1 MGRKTY
7 KGYPGDRV
15 PLLER
20 NEVPAEIAA
29 IYDKLL
35 EDRGVVPNMF
45 KMLGHDPPLA
55 LGIAAFLKPLL
66 SEGALPAWYKELVA
80 ARVAMLNNC
89 EYCVSS
95 HSYLAKL
102 RGASPAQIDAVE
114 NFEVGPYTE
123 REKLGF
129 RAADR
134 LHRSADEID
143 DAFYK
148 QLQKEFTLPQIIEL
162 LATAAAFEFFPRF
175 VSSLH
180 IPTTPIPEGR

>member
-1 MGRKTY
+1 MGH
-7 KGYPGDRV
+7 PGDRV

-20 NEVPAEIAA
+20 QEVPPEIGA

-35 EDRGVVPNMF
+35 EERGVVPNMF
-45 KMLGHDPPLA
+45 KMLAHTPALA
-55 LGIAAFLKPLL
+55 LGVAGFLKPLMG
-66 SEGALPAWYKELVA
+66 EGALPAWYKELVA
-80 ARVAMLNNC
+80 TRVALLNQC
-89 EYCVSS
+89 EYCISS

-102 RGASPAQIDAVE
+102 RGASQAHVDAIE
-114 NFEVGPYTE
+114 NFEAGPFTT

-143 DAFYK
+143 DAFYQ
-148 QLQKEFTLPQIIEL
+148 QLQQTFSLQEIIEL
-162 LATAAAFEFFPRF
+162 MATAAAFEFFPRF

-180 IPTTPIPEGR
+180 IPTTPLPGEK

>member
-1 MGRKTY
+1 MGY
-7 KGYPGDRV
+7 NGDRV
-15 PLLER
+15 PLLEKDQ
-20 NEVPAEIAA
+20 VPPEIAA

-35 EDRGVVPNMF
+35 AERGVVPNMF
-45 KMLGHDPPLA
+45 KMLGNVPALA

-66 SEGALPAWYKELVA
+66 SDGALPAWYKELVA
-80 ARVAMLNNC
+80 TRSAWLNNC

-102 RGASPAQIDAVE
+102 RGASQPQIDAVP
-114 NFEVGPYTE
+114 NFESGPYTD

-129 RAADR
+129 RAADH
-134 LHRSADEID
+134 LHRSADGID

-148 QLQKEFTLPQIIEL
+148 QLQQNFTLQEIIEL

-175 VSSLH
+175 VSALH
-180 IPTTPIPEGR
+180 IPTTPLPNEKS

>member
-1 MGRKTY
+1 MGY
-7 KGYPGDRV
+7 SGDRI

-20 NEVPAEIAA
+20 QEVTPEIGA

-35 EDRGVVPNMF
+35 EERGVVPNMF
-45 KMLGHDPPLA
+45 KVLAHTPALA
-55 LGIAAFLKPLL
+55 LGIAGFLKPLMGD
-66 SEGALPAWYKELVA
+66 GALTAWYKELVA
-80 ARVAMLNNC
+80 TRVALLNKC

-102 RGASPAQIDAVE
+102 RGASQAQVDAVD
-114 NFEVGPYTE
+114 NFEAGPFTP

-134 LHRSADEID
+134 LHRSADDID

-148 QLQKEFTLPQIIEL
+148 QLQQTFSLQEIIEL
-162 LATAAAFEFFPRF
+162 MATAAAFEFFPRF

-180 IPTTPIPEGR
+180 IPTTPLPGEKQR

>member
-1 MGRKTY
+1 MGHS
-7 KGYPGDRV
+7 GDRI

-20 NEVPAEIAA
+20 QQVAPEIGA

-35 EDRGVVPNMF
+35 EERGVVPNMF
-45 KMLGHDPPLA
+45 KALAHTPALA
-55 LGIAAFLKPLL
+55 LGVAGFLKPLMGD
-66 SEGALPAWYKELVA
+66 GALAAWYKELVA
-80 ARVAMLNNC
+80 TRVAFLNKC

-95 HSYLAKL
+95 HSYIAKL
-102 RGASPAQIDAVE
+102 RGASQAQVDAVDD
-114 NFEVGPYTE
+114 FEAGPFTE

-148 QLQKEFTLPQIIEL
+148 LLQQTFSLPEIIEL
-162 LATAAAFEFFPRF
+162 MATAATFEFFPRF

-180 IPTTPIPEGR
+180 IPTTPLPGEK

>member
-1 MGRKTY
+1 VGDTKY
-7 KGYPGDRV
+7 KGYDGGRV

-20 NEVPAEIAA
+20 NQVPAEIAA

-35 EDRGVVPNMF
+35 EERGVVPNMF

-66 SEGALPAWYKELVA
+66 GDGALPAWYKELVA

-89 EYCVSS
+89 DYCVSS

-102 RGASPAQIDAVE
+102 RGASAAQVAGVE
-114 NFEVGPYTE
+114 NFEAGPFTE

-129 RAADR
+129 RAAER
-134 LHRSADEID
+134 LHRSADEIND
-143 DAFYK
+143 VFYK
-148 QLQKEFTLPQIIEL
+148 QLQREFSIPQIIEL

-180 IPTTPIPEGR
+180 IPTTPVPGE

>member
-1 MGRKTY
+1 L
-7 KGYPGDRV
+7 KGYKGDRV

-35 EDRGVVPNMF
+35 EERGVVPNMF
-45 KMLGHDPPLA
+45 KMLGHVPALA
-55 LGIAAFLKPLL
+55 LGIAGFLKPLL
-66 SEGALPAWYKELVA
+66 GEGALPAWYKELVA
-80 ARVAMLNNC
+80 ARVAFLNNC

-102 RGASPAQIDAVE
+102 RGASAEQVAAVT
-114 NFEVGPYTE
+114 NFETGPYTE

-148 QLQKEFTLPQIIEL
+148 WLQQEITLSQIIEL

-180 IPTTPIPEGR
+180 IPTTPIPGEK